1 MIKLVLDTNIL
12 VSGTFWTGDSF
23 KIMELIDKKKI
34 VSMLSEEII
43 KEYYRVINSDEI
55 IDKIK
60 DKYLI
65 ISDVSKKI
73 ILNSTIIKLD
83 IKLDIVKEDPDDN
96 IILECAHE
104 GKVDYI
110 ISQDKHL
117 LKLKEFK
124 NIKIIT
130 PEEFLKVFIRW
141 LVQIN

>member
-130 PEEFLKVFIRW
+130 PEEFLKVFIR
-141 LVQIN
+141 